1 MAGINRIIINV
12 PVIKDDITEE
22 SETFNLN
29 LIISPSLD
37 NIVTRGNISTANA
50 TITDDTSKNY

>member
-1 MAGINRIIINV
+1 MAGTNSTSINV
-12 PVIKDDITEE
+12 SVIKDDITEE

-29 LIISPSLD
+29 LIISSPL
-37 NIVTRGNISTANA
+37 VTRGNISTANA